1 MGSNSFPQ
9 LQRKTSHLVLLA
21 VYCVCRLYE
30 YRRSQKDVKL
40 EIEFEGEHFSTL
52 PFHEF
57 MVPEQGHDWF
67 PSRKVL
73 MDIWR
78 EAPTDP
84 IWDGKIYE
92 QPARTNIFTPKIR
105 KEKHIRV
112 YQVRHVH
119 RRDSNEAVT
128 SSRVGPQSSGSTYT
142 KEQNKKIS
150 NAKSSVV
157 QWETGKVHPVPAP
170 REHKLNT
177 YRVRSLSPTPVV
189 MSDGPSPLFDPP
201 HTKDEKET
209 PSIANCWRLNEKNE
223 ESRDKIKQYTRTL
236 DDDDM
241 VEHLDILDKETQLI
255 TEWTTLGTGKYTW
268 AWAGAIKNK
277 KGKILGQ
284 SSSKNDALAI
294 AMANGS

>member
-1 MGSNSFPQ
+1 
-9 LQRKTSHLVLLA
+9 
-21 VYCVCRLYE
+21 
-30 YRRSQKDVKL
+30 
-40 EIEFEGEHFSTL
+40 
-52 PFHEF
+52 

-119 RRDSNEAVT
+119 RRDSNDTVT
-128 SSRVGPQSSGSTYT
+128 SSRVGPQSPGSTYT

-170 REHKLNT
+170 RKHKLNT
-177 YRVRSLSPTPVV
+177 YQVRSLSPTPVV

-201 HTKDEKET
+201 HTIDEKET
-209 PSIANCWRLNEKNE
+209 PSIANC
-223 ESRDKIKQYTRTL
+223 
-236 DDDDM
+236 
-241 VEHLDILDKETQLI
+241 
-255 TEWTTLGTGKYTW
+255 
-268 AWAGAIKNK
+268 
-277 KGKILGQ
+277 
-284 SSSKNDALAI
+284 
-294 AMANGS
+294 

>member
-1 MGSNSFPQ
+1 
-9 LQRKTSHLVLLA
+9 
-21 VYCVCRLYE
+21 
-30 YRRSQKDVKL
+30 
-40 EIEFEGEHFSTL
+40 
-52 PFHEF
+52 

-92 QPARTNIFTPKIR
+92 QPSKTNIFTPKIR

-119 RRDSNEAVT
+119 RRDSNETVT

-142 KEQNKKIS
+142 KEQNLKIS

-157 QWETGKVHPVPAP
+157 QWETGKFHPVPAP

-177 YRVRSLSPTPVV
+177 YQVRSLSPTPVV

-201 HTKDEKET
+201 HTIDEKET
-209 PSIANCWRLNEKNE
+209 TSIMKSHVIKTNNIPEHSMTMIWLNIWIYLTRKHNLLRNGQPWELEKMHGPGQAPL
-223 ESRDKIKQYTRTL
+223 KIKR
-236 DDDDM
+236 
-241 VEHLDILDKETQLI
+241 
-255 TEWTTLGTGKYTW
+255 GKF
-268 AWAGAIKNK
+268 
-277 KGKILGQ
+277 
-284 SSSKNDALAI
+284 
-294 AMANGS
+294 

>member
-1 MGSNSFPQ
+1 
-9 LQRKTSHLVLLA
+9 
-21 VYCVCRLYE
+21 
-30 YRRSQKDVKL
+30 
-40 EIEFEGEHFSTL
+40 
-52 PFHEF
+52 

-67 PSRKVL
+67 PSMKVL

-157 QWETGKVHPVPAP
+157 QWETGKVQPVPAP

-177 YRVRSLSPTPVV
+177 YQVRSLSPTPVV

-201 HTKDEKET
+201 HTIDEKET
-209 PSIANCWRLNEKNE
+209 PSIANYWRLNEKNE

-255 TEWTTLGTGKYTW
+255 TEWTTPGTGKYTW

-277 KGKILGQ
+277 NGKILGH